1 MTILTGLIG
10 YPLDHSLSPRIHSY
24 WIKQYG
30 MDADY
35 KLFTTPPARV
45 RQVVKRLRDKQAVGF
60 NVTIPHKLSVMEYL
74 DHIDAT
80 ATRIG
85 AVNTVIIKEGIATGT
100 NTDAY
105 GFITNLREGLTG
117 NIEGDITEYLKNV
130 IVLGAGGATRAAIV
144 ALMDAGAKTITLTNR
159 SADKSQAL
167 ANEFSCTAIAWEE
180 KNAALYAAT
189 LLVNTTSLGM
199 QHQPPLELDVSAL
212 PTNAAVHDIV
222 YAPLE
227 TELLANARARGNKTV
242 DGLGMLLYQAQKAFE
257 LWHGV
262 LPEVTPALR
271 AHVLEAK
278 NE

>member
-1 MTILTGLIG
+1 MTTLTGLIG

-24 WIKQYG
+24 WIKQYSV
-30 MDADY
+30 DAEY

-45 RQVVKRLRDKQAVGF
+45 RQIVKRLRDKSAAGF
-60 NVTIPHKLSVMEYL
+60 NVTIPHKLAVMEYL
-74 DHIDAT
+74 DTIDTT

-85 AVNTVIIKEGIATGT
+85 AVNTVIIKDGIATGT

-105 GFITNLREGLTG
+105 GFIANLREGLTG
-117 NIEGDITEYLKNV
+117 RIDGDISSALTNV
-130 IVLGAGGATRAAIV
+130 VLLGAGGATRAAIV
-144 ALMDAGAKTITLTNR
+144 ALRDAGAKTITLTNR
-159 SADKSQAL
+159 SSDKAQAL
-167 ANEFSCTAIAWEE
+167 AEEFSCTSIPWDE
-180 KNAALYAAT
+180 KNAALHGAT

-199 QHQPPLELDVSAL
+199 QHQPPLDLDLSAL

-227 TELLANARARGNKTV
+227 TELLKTARARGNKTV

-262 LPEVTPALR
+262 LPEVTAELR
-271 AHVLEAK
+271 AHVLEPQ
-278 NE
+278 E

>member
-1 MTILTGLIG
+1 MTTLTGLIG

-24 WIKQYG
+24 WIKQYSV
-30 MDADY
+30 DAEY

-45 RQVVKRLRDKQAVGF
+45 RQIVKRLRDKSAAGF
-60 NVTIPHKLSVMEYL
+60 NVTIPHKLAVMEYL
-74 DHIDAT
+74 DTIDTT

-85 AVNTVIIKEGIATGT
+85 AVNTVIIKDGIATGT

-105 GFITNLREGLTG
+105 GFIANLREGLTG
-117 NIEGDITEYLKNV
+117 RIDGDISSALTNV
-130 IVLGAGGATRAAIV
+130 VLLGAGGATRAAIV
-144 ALMDAGAKTITLTNR
+144 ALRDAGAKTITLTNR
-159 SADKSQAL
+159 SSDKAQAL
-167 ANEFSCTAIAWEE
+167 AEEFSCTSIPWDE
-180 KNAALYAAT
+180 KNAALHGAT

-199 QHQPPLELDVSAL
+199 QHQPPLDLDLSAL

-227 TELLANARARGNKTV
+227 TELLKTARARGNKTV

-262 LPEVTPALR
+262 LPEVTPKLR
-271 AHVLEAK
+271 AHILEPQ
-278 NE
+278 E

>member
-1 MTILTGLIG
+1 MTSLTGLIG

-24 WIKQYG
+24 WIKQYSL
-30 MDADY
+30 DAEY

-60 NVTIPHKLSVMEYL
+60 NVTIPHKLAVMEYL
-74 DHIDAT
+74 DSIDAT

-85 AVNTVIIKEGIATGT
+85 AANTVIIKDGIATGT

-105 GFITNLREGLTG
+105 GFITNLREGLAG
-117 NIEGDITEYLKNV
+117 KIDGDITEYLQNV
-130 IVLGAGGATRAAIV
+130 VVLGAGGATRAAIV
-144 ALMDAGAKTITLTNR
+144 ALMDAGAKTITITNR

-167 ANEFSCTAIAWEE
+167 AEEFSCTAIAWEE
-180 KNAALYAAT
+180 KNAALHVAT
-189 LLVNTTSLGM
+189 LVVNTTSLGM
-199 QHQPPLELDVSAL
+199 QHQPPLDLDLSAL
-212 PTNAAVHDIV
+212 NAHAAVHDIV

-227 TELLANARARGNKTV
+227 TELLKNARARGNKAV
-242 DGLGMLLYQAQKAFE
+242 DGLGMLLYQAQKAFD

-271 AHVLEAK
+271 AHVLEPQ
-278 NE
+278 E